1 MKILMSLGVSSLV
14 LLIGCA
20 NPTPAW
26 VNQGKCKD
34 YFDNPIRTSWM
45 GCDFHQQDL
54 VGVDFSTADFLA
66 HSLFFRA
73 KLGGAN
79 LSGVML
85 YYNDFQLAD
94 LSGANLSRVT
104 FLGSHLAEAEF
115 RDADLTDAT
124 FWRVDARGAD
134 FTGAVLVDAWF
145 RSGTNLVSA
154 NFTGADLRDANFS
167 NVFLKGTN
175 FTDADLT
182 GASGVLY
189 QELSEGSPFFEPPVF
204 CRTTMPDGVINNE
217 GC

>member
-1 MKILMSLGVSSLV
+1 M
-14 LLIGCA
+14 
-20 NPTPAW
+20 
-26 VNQGKCKD
+26 
-34 YFDNPIRTSWM
+34 
-45 GCDFHQQDL
+45 
-54 VGVDFSTADFLA
+54 
-66 HSLFFRA
+66 
-73 KLGGAN
+73 
-79 LSGVML
+79 
-85 YYNDFQLAD
+85 
-94 LSGANLSRVT
+94 T

-134 FTGAVLVDAWF
+134 FTGAVLVNAWF

-154 NFTGADLRDANFS
+154 NFTGADLRDANFN

>member
-1 MKILMSLGVSSLV
+1 MSLGISSLV

-34 YFDNPIRTSWM
+34 YFANPIRTSWM

-54 VGVDFSTADFLA
+54 VGVDFSTVDFLT

-73 KLGGAN
+73 QLSGVN
-79 LSGVML
+79 LSGAML

-94 LSGANLSRVT
+94 LSEANLSRVT
-104 FLGSHLAEAEF
+104 FRNSILDGADF
-115 RDADLTDAT
+115 RNADLTNAT
-124 FWRVDARGAD
+124 FWRVDAGGAD
-134 FTGAVLVDAWF
+134 FTGAVLVNAGF
-145 RSGTNLVSA
+145 RSGTNLVNA
-154 NFTGADLRDANFS
+154 NFTGADLRDAQFN
-167 NVFLKGTN
+167 NVFLRGTN

-182 GASGVLY
+182 GAYGVLY
-189 QELSEGSPFFEPPVF
+189 QELSEDPFLERPLF